1 LTKEEDFYINSAAL
15 IKYFYHREGCGMLKL
30 RNFWS
35 EYGEDT
41 ILASVLMT
49 FFLGLF
55 LLISYLL
62 IYTL

>member
-1 LTKEEDFYINSAAL
+1 M
-15 IKYFYHREGCGMLKL
+15 GMLKL

-35 EYGEDT
+35 EYREDT

-49 FFLGLF
+49 RFLGFF